1 MHPITANALLNS
13 FQTKNSNCN
22 EYENLRL
29 MTLDNKWVVKIF
41 YISLLLKFKMLIE
54 YFVVTINR
62 YSFSIV
68 KNTIIQIND
77 GSFVEIFFKHHI

>member
-1 MHPITANALLNS
+1 MG
-13 FQTKNSNCN
+13 F
-22 EYENLRL
+22 EN
-29 MTLDNKWVVKIF
+29 MDMKIF
-41 YISLLLKFKMLIE
+41 YISLLLTFKMLIE